1 MKLRRSTIDQ
11 EQRKQPVFKTHLIIL
26 PLFASAIPLIAYL
39 LTAYPDVGH
48 TDSGEL
54 VAASWTL
61 GIAHAPGFPSYV
73 LLGWLWMHLFSAP
86 SAAVMNAFS
95 ALMATLAGTGLFLSL
110 FHFYRRSAPSQ
121 WLAISLALLGA
132 MLFWQSDLLW
142 RWATT
147 AEVYALNSL
156 LLAMILWLLQIR
168 QRYIWLWIGVLW
180 GISLHTHLVSA
191 LFFFPLIAST
201 FWKRK
206 RKGQW
211 QFVASEFRQFVL
223 AAGVVYLAGAA
234 FLFFR
239 AQANPPINW
248 GDPAT
253 LERLWYHLTAK
264 QYQVNLFQASFQRR
278 LELFKE
284 NLELLNGAVSFIS
297 LLLAIGGF
305 IVLWQRHHRP
315 WFYGILLSITFGL
328 LYSAS
333 YDIAQDRD
341 AYLLP
346 VLLLI
351 CFLAPVGLGQLL
363 EKWKAVAHKSLA
375 LLLVLPPLIA
385 GILRFPALDR
395 SEIRITPAFVQ
406 QSLAPIDSTA
416 LVLTGNWQLYSPFL
430 YFHIVQQRYPHI
442 IMIDLPL
449 WQNRA
454 WYVEQIQ
461 QRYPQL
467 TRQWEPA
474 LSHFLR
480 YLRQFERDEL
490 RSTVEI
496 ERWYQRLLDAMV
508 NRTAMPVFLDLS
520 AVRHLQKY
528 HVFHHL
534 PVPNQLLF
542 QYRPIPSENI
552 PFQTDIP
559 LPPSN
564 VQLDP
569 VEEEILQLYQA
580 MQSIHETF
588 LNPRPRTE

>member
-1 MKLRRSTIDQ
+1 MKLQRSVNDQ
-11 EQRKQPVFKTHLIIL
+11 EPKGQTVPKTL
-26 PLFASAIPLIAYL
+26 PIFLLLLASVIALIAYL

-54 VAASWTL
+54 IAASWTL
-61 GIAHAPGFPSYV
+61 GIAHAPGFPTYV
-73 LLGWLWMHLFSAP
+73 FLGWLWMHLLSSSSAV
-86 SAAVMNAFS
+86 AMNAFS
-95 ALMATLAGTGLFLSL
+95 ALAATLAGTCLFLAL
-110 FHFYRRSAPSQ
+110 VQFYRRSNFPQ
-121 WLAISLALLGA
+121 WLAISLALLGTT
-132 MLFWQSDLLW
+132 LLWQSDLLW

-147 AEVYALNSL
+147 AEVYTLNTL
-156 LLAMILWLLQIR
+156 LLALTLWLLQIR
-168 QRYIWLWIGVLW
+168 RRYTWLWIGILW

-191 LFFFPLIAST
+191 LFFFPLIVST

-206 RKGQW
+206 RRTRW
-211 QFVASEFRQFVL
+211 QFAGGEFRYFVL
-223 AAGVVYLAGAA
+223 AAGIMYLIGAA
-234 FLFFR
+234 FLLLR

-264 QYQVNLFQASFQRR
+264 QYQVNLFQASLQRR

-284 NLELLNGAVSFIS
+284 NLELLNGAVSFIA

-305 IVLWQRHHRP
+305 KVLWQRQHRQ
-315 WFYGILLSITFGL
+315 WVYGILLSIMFGL
-328 LYSAS
+328 IYTAS

-346 VLLLI
+346 MLLLI
-351 CFLAPVGLGQLL
+351 CFLAPIGLGQFL
-363 EKWKAVAHKSLA
+363 EKWKVMAHKPLA
-375 LLLVLPPLIA
+375 FLFILPPIVA
-385 GILRFPALDR
+385 GIFRFPTLDR
-395 SEIRITPAFVQ
+395 SEIRLTPAFVQ
-406 QSLAPIDSTA
+406 QSLAPIDSSA

-430 YFHIVQQRYPHI
+430 YFQIVQQRYPHI

-490 RSTVEI
+490 QSTVEI
-496 ERWYQRLLDAMV
+496 ERWYQRLLDVML
-508 NRTAMPVFLDLS
+508 NRTTMPVFLDLS
-520 AVRHLQKY
+520 AVRHLQQY
-528 HVFHHL
+528 RVFRHL
-534 PVPNQLLF
+534 PIPNQLLF

-564 VQLDP
+564 VHLDP